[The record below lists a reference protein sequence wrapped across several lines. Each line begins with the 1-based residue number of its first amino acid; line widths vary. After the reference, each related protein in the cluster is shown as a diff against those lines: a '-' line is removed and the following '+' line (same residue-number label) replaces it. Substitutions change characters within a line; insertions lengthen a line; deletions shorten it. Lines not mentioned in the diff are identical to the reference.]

1 MSFYS
6 TALSGVRTVARW
18 LTGNPSPQPNAAQPA
33 LPPPGTQHYNAN
45 VNGGKKPNVQIINDW
60 IVPSTMGW
68 DLDSLQAA
76 ILQLENGNL
85 FAAHSLMLAMTRDA
99 TVAHG
104 LMVRRMSLSA
114 LPWEIQFPP
123 SIPEEARDA
132 LLKHWPEAITPQDL
146 ATASGYTVMLGL
158 APATQQW
165 FLKTEPDGKTYWQ
178 FRTEILETGHC
189 QYRPDMRNYWF
200 ISRGGYT
207 PIIDDGNAWALFK
220 SLGDRRHH
228 LDCAVRTLAVLW
240 FIVQEAI
247 RYHRAYNAEY
257 GRPIK
262 GLMVPDQ
269 HRLSE
274 DVANLVAQAQGLYG
288 GSVIILPQF
297 SESQQ
302 TANFDL
308 KLVEAKSRGFQTFA
322 DLAKVCR
329 DLITLYL
336 VGVLETTG
344 GSSASNAKAQTQLRV
359 ADRYTTADA
368 RVREDAIN
376 RILRC
381 WADFNGFVDAPRY
394 VINTDPPADEAHRAA
409 VAKDR
414 AAAIKATA
422 EALKAMSDW
431 VTIDEPRVVTLMKE
445 IGVDFETQRPQPLN
459 PYIASG
465 SQAAMERAGDSVM
478 VCWAVPPELAR
489 VLAVPGGEAPE
500 ELHLTLALCQ
510 GGLPDVLAAMVAVV
524 PTLTAV
530 DGFVQGVASWPVGG
544 GGGGSVDVGGEP
556 LTLPITM
563 SKGRAAR
570 STSMAGQVQPG
581 LVGGQVSAGEQSEG
595 LEVPQGS
602 LATNEAPHKTR
613 KLNIQLATPSA
624 QKDDGQVAYVSL
636 VDAPALADMR
646 TKIVKAL
653 LAIGVNVQ
661 DNHGFIPHITRAY
674 LPAGASIASPP
685 DSYPIHIGELSVWA
699 LGGRIRVPMGL
710 HDEEEHAINEL
721 SDEALGQTLV
731 QLSSDLDVLELRTFQ
746 RDARGRFG
754 HGGGLGSAAKSHSET
769 AHKQNDVE
777 SHRKAARA
785 NAAVARTAL
794 KRGDVQK
801 AKEHLEAAKLHQS
814 KAKEIKATPKAE
826 SVVTPA
832 ASKVAPVGVKP
843 APKVEAPAPAP
854 APAPTAKIAP
864 TSTAPVAPKNL
875 NPATLGKS
883 ESTQKWVKDLSQDER
898 AGLRS
903 YASADFQQIN
913 GGLRKERGNVD
924 KLASVELHYNE
935 GSVAN
940 AAKHIDSAITKS
952 PGLPSDTFL
961 YRKFKSN
968 PAIDPASWSVGGTF
982 QDHGYVS
989 TNVGAPVGGYSSAN
1003 VSLKIVAPKGTKGAF
1018 LSKSTLADSGSQ
1030 EYLLPRGSK
1039 FRIDKIKKDRRGG
1052 YEVQVTVVNHEG

>member
-6 TALSGVRTVARW
+6 TALSGALSGVRSVARW

-33 LPPPGTQHYNAN
+33 LPPPGTQQYNAN

-104 LMVRRMSLSA
+104 LTVRRMSLSA

-178 FRTEILETGHC
+178 FRSEILETGHC

-297 SESQQ
+297 SETQQ

-344 GSSASNAKAQTQLRV
+344 GGSASNAKAQTQLRV

-524 PTLTAV
+524 PTLNAV

-544 GGGGSVDVGGEP
+544 ASVEGSVEGGEP
-556 LTLPITM
+556 LTLPVTTP
-563 SKGRAAR
+563 KGRDAGRAAR

-581 LVGGQVSAGEQSEG
+581 VGGGEGDQAEG

-602 LATNEAPHKTR
+602 LATDAAPHKTR
-613 KLNIQLATPSA
+613 KLNIHLAAPA
-624 QKDDGQVAYVSL
+624 APAARKDDGQVAYVSL

-710 HDEEEHAINEL
+710 PDE
-721 SDEALGQTLV
+721 
-731 QLSSDLDVLELRTFQ
+731 
-746 RDARGRFG
+746 
-754 HGGGLGSAAKSHSET
+754 
-769 AHKQNDVE
+769 
-777 SHRKAARA
+777 
-785 NAAVARTAL
+785 VA
-794 KRGDVQK
+794 
-801 AKEHLEAAKLHQS
+801 
-814 KAKEIKATPKAE
+814 
-826 SVVTPA
+826 
-832 ASKVAPVGVKP
+832 
-843 APKVEAPAPAP
+843 
-854 APAPTAKIAP
+854 
-864 TSTAPVAPKNL
+864 
-875 NPATLGKS
+875 
-883 ESTQKWVKDLSQDER
+883 
-898 AGLRS
+898 
-903 YASADFQQIN
+903 
-913 GGLRKERGNVD
+913 
-924 KLASVELHYNE
+924 E
-935 GSVAN
+935 G
-940 AAKHIDSAITKS
+940 
-952 PGLPSDTFL
+952 
-961 YRKFKSN
+961 
-968 PAIDPASWSVGGTF
+968 
-982 QDHGYVS
+982 
-989 TNVGAPVGGYSSAN
+989 
-1003 VSLKIVAPKGTKGAF
+1003 
-1018 LSKSTLADSGSQ
+1018 
-1030 EYLLPRGSK
+1030 
-1039 FRIDKIKKDRRGG
+1039 
-1052 YEVQVTVVNHEG
+1052 

>member
-6 TALSGVRTVARW
+6 TALSGALSGVRSVARW
-18 LTGNPSPQPNAAQPA
+18 LTGTGTQAAQPA
-33 LPPPGTQHYNAN
+33 LPPPGTQHYNVTTSGN
-45 VNGGKKPNVQIINDW
+45 TGGPNGKKPQVQIVNDW
-60 IVPSTMGW
+60 IVPSTLGW

-85 FAAHSLMLAMTRDA
+85 YAAHSLMLAMTRDA

-114 LPWEIQFPP
+114 LPWKIDFPP

-262 GLMVPDQ
+262 ALSVPDQ

-274 DVANLVAQAQGLYG
+274 DVANLVAQASGLYG

-297 SESQQ
+297 AETQQ

-322 DLAKVCR
+322 DLAKTCR

-344 GSSASNAKAQTQLRV
+344 GGSASNAKAKTQLQV

-381 WADFNGFVDAPRY
+381 WADFNGYVDAPRY

-431 VTIDEPRVVTLMKE
+431 VTIDEPRVLTMMKE

-459 PYIASG
+459 PYIAAG

-478 VCWAVPPELAR
+478 VCWAVPPELAS

-544 GGGGSVDVGGEP
+544 GALGAVGSGEGSDTGEP
-556 LTLPITM
+556 LTLPVTAPRGRNA
-563 SKGRAAR
+563 GRAAR
-570 STSMAGQVQPG
+570 DEVMAGQVQPG
-581 LVGGQVSAGEQSEG
+581 DSDETAATAEQA
-595 LEVPQGS
+595 P
-602 LATNEAPHKTR
+602 EAPHKPR
-613 KLNIQLATPSA
+613 ELNIHLAA
-624 QKDDGQVAYVSL
+624 QKDEGQVAYVSL

-653 LAIGVNVQ
+653 IAIGVNVQ
-661 DNHGFIPHITRAY
+661 DSHGFIPHITRAY

-710 HDEEEHAINEL
+710 PNGAP
-721 SDEALGQTLV
+721 SVG
-731 QLSSDLDVLELRTFQ
+731 
-746 RDARGRFG
+746 DA
-754 HGGGLGSAAKSHSET
+754 
-769 AHKQNDVE
+769 
-777 SHRKAARA
+777 
-785 NAAVARTAL
+785 
-794 KRGDVQK
+794 
-801 AKEHLEAAKLHQS
+801 
-814 KAKEIKATPKAE
+814 
-826 SVVTPA
+826 
-832 ASKVAPVGVKP
+832 
-843 APKVEAPAPAP
+843 
-854 APAPTAKIAP
+854 
-864 TSTAPVAPKNL
+864 
-875 NPATLGKS
+875 
-883 ESTQKWVKDLSQDER
+883 
-898 AGLRS
+898 
-903 YASADFQQIN
+903 
-913 GGLRKERGNVD
+913 
-924 KLASVELHYNE
+924 
-935 GSVAN
+935 GSV
-940 AAKHIDSAITKS
+940 T
-952 PGLPSDTFL
+952 
-961 YRKFKSN
+961 
-968 PAIDPASWSVGGTF
+968 
-982 QDHGYVS
+982 
-989 TNVGAPVGGYSSAN
+989 
-1003 VSLKIVAPKGTKGAF
+1003 
-1018 LSKSTLADSGSQ
+1018 
-1030 EYLLPRGSK
+1030 
-1039 FRIDKIKKDRRGG
+1039 
-1052 YEVQVTVVNHEG
+1052 

>member
-1 MSFYS
+1 MGIYS
-6 TALSGVRTVARW
+6 TALASLRNVARRIVG
-18 LTGNPSPQPNAAQPA
+18 TSNPGTNSPA
-33 LPPPGTQHYNAN
+33 LPPTGTQHYPINTS
-45 VNGGKKPNVQIINDW
+45 GKKPQVQIVNDW
-60 IVPSTMGW
+60 IVPSTIGW

-114 LPWEIQFPP
+114 LPWRIDFPP

-207 PIIDDGNAWALFK
+207 EITDDGNAWALFK

-240 FIVQEAI
+240 FIIQEAI

-262 GLMVPDQ
+262 ALSVPDQ

-274 DVANLVAQAQGLYG
+274 DVANLVAQASGLYG

-297 SESQQ
+297 AESQQ

-322 DLAKVCR
+322 DLAKTCR

-336 VGVLETTG
+336 IGVLETTG

-368 RVREDAIN
+368 RIREDAIN
-376 RILRC
+376 RILKC
-381 WADFNGFVDAPRY
+381 WADFNGFADAPRY
-394 VINTDPPADEAHRAA
+394 VVDTEPPADEAHRAA

-431 VTIDEPRVVTLMKE
+431 VTIDEPRVITMMKE
-445 IGVDFETQRPQPLN
+445 IGVDFETQRPQALN
-459 PYIASG
+459 PYVAAG
-465 SQAAMERAGDSVM
+465 SPAAMERASDSVM

-500 ELHLTLALCQ
+500 ELHLTLALCR

-544 GGGGSVDVGGEP
+544 GLRAEGEVEGGEDGEP
-556 LTLPITM
+556 LTLPVSTP
-563 SKGRAAR
+563 R
-570 STSMAGQVQPG
+570 SRSRSQAVRGESVVGQVAPA
-581 LVGGQVSAGEQSEG
+581 SADGSAEPDDAI
-595 LEVPQGS
+595 PQGS
-602 LATNEAPHKTR
+602 LNEQTPKSH
-613 KLNIQLATPSA
+613 KLNIQRSGRSLATPDQA
-624 QKDDGQVAYVSL
+624 RTDEGQVAYVSL

-646 TKIVKAL
+646 ARIIKSLT
-653 LAIGVNVQ
+653 AIGVDVQ

-710 HDEEEHAINEL
+710 PDEEEQAINEL
-721 SDEALGQTLV
+721 SDESFGSMMV
-731 QLSSDLDVLELRTFQ
+731 QLSADIDVLELRSYQ

-769 AHKQNDVE
+769 AHKQNSVE
-777 SHRKAARA
+777 AHRKAARA
-785 NAAVARTAL
+785 NVAVARTAL

-801 AKEHLEAAKLHQS
+801 AKEHLEAAKTHQN
-814 KAKEIKATPKAE
+814 KVKEIKAAPKTEPVAA
-826 SVVTPA
+826 PA
-832 ASKVAPVGVKP
+832 ASKVAPVAAKP
-843 APKVEAPAPAP
+843 TSKPAPAP
-854 APAPTAKIAP
+854 ASKPVPT
-864 TSTAPVAPKNL
+864 VATEPKNL
-875 NPATLGKS
+875 NPTALGKA

-898 AGLRS
+898 AGLHS

-924 KLASVELHYNE
+924 KLATTELHYNE

-940 AAKHIDSAITKS
+940 AAKHIDSAIAKS
-952 PGLPSDTFL
+952 PGLPADTFL

-1039 FRIDKIKKDRRGG
+1039 FRVDKIKKDRRGG

>member
-6 TALSGVRTVARW
+6 TALSGALSGVRSVARW
-18 LTGNPSPQPNAAQPA
+18 LTGSPQVTQPA
-33 LPPPGTQHYNAN
+33 LPPPGTQHYNVTTSGN
-45 VNGGKKPNVQIINDW
+45 TGGPNGKKPQVQIINDW
-60 IVPSTMGW
+60 IVPSTLGW

-85 FAAHSLMLAMTRDA
+85 YAAHSLMLAMTRDA

-114 LPWEIQFPP
+114 LPWKIDFPP

-158 APATQQW
+158 APAAQQW

-200 ISRGGYT
+200 VSRGGYT

-262 GLMVPDQ
+262 ALSVPDQ

-274 DVANLVAQAQGLYG
+274 DVANLVAQASGLYG

-297 SESQQ
+297 AETQQ

-322 DLAKVCR
+322 DLAKTCR

-344 GSSASNAKAQTQLRV
+344 GGSASNAKAKTQLQV

-381 WADFNGFVDAPRY
+381 WADFNGYVDAPRY

-431 VTIDEPRVVTLMKE
+431 VTIDEPRVITMMKE

-459 PYIASG
+459 SYIAAG
-465 SQAAMERAGDSVM
+465 SQAVMERAGDSVM
-478 VCWAVPPELAR
+478 VCWAVPSELAG

-544 GGGGSVDVGGEP
+544 GAGSNEGLEGEEP
-556 LTLPITM
+556 LTLPVTAPRER
-563 SKGRAAR
+563 SAGRAAR
-570 STSMAGQVQPG
+570 RTSDAGQVQPG
-581 LVGGQVSAGEQSEG
+581 SGDETTATAEQTP
-595 LEVPQGS
+595 L
-602 LATNEAPHKTR
+602 KTR
-613 KLNIQLATPSA
+613 KLNIHLAAPSA
-624 QKDDGQVAYVSL
+624 QKDEGQVAYVSL

-653 LAIGVNVQ
+653 IAIGVNVQ
-661 DNHGFIPHITRAY
+661 DSHGFIPHITRAY

-710 HDEEEHAINEL
+710 PDE
-721 SDEALGQTLV
+721 
-731 QLSSDLDVLELRTFQ
+731 LDPSVG
-746 RDARGRFG
+746 DA
-754 HGGGLGSAAKSHSET
+754 
-769 AHKQNDVE
+769 
-777 SHRKAARA
+777 
-785 NAAVARTAL
+785 
-794 KRGDVQK
+794 
-801 AKEHLEAAKLHQS
+801 
-814 KAKEIKATPKAE
+814 
-826 SVVTPA
+826 
-832 ASKVAPVGVKP
+832 
-843 APKVEAPAPAP
+843 
-854 APAPTAKIAP
+854 
-864 TSTAPVAPKNL
+864 
-875 NPATLGKS
+875 
-883 ESTQKWVKDLSQDER
+883 
-898 AGLRS
+898 
-903 YASADFQQIN
+903 
-913 GGLRKERGNVD
+913 
-924 KLASVELHYNE
+924 
-935 GSVAN
+935 GSV
-940 AAKHIDSAITKS
+940 T
-952 PGLPSDTFL
+952 
-961 YRKFKSN
+961 
-968 PAIDPASWSVGGTF
+968 
-982 QDHGYVS
+982 
-989 TNVGAPVGGYSSAN
+989 
-1003 VSLKIVAPKGTKGAF
+1003 
-1018 LSKSTLADSGSQ
+1018 
-1030 EYLLPRGSK
+1030 
-1039 FRIDKIKKDRRGG
+1039 
-1052 YEVQVTVVNHEG
+1052 

>member
-6 TALSGVRTVARW
+6 TALSSALSGVRTVARW
-18 LTGNPSPQPNAAQPA
+18 LTGNPSP
-33 LPPPGTQHYNAN
+33 LPPPGTQHYAAN

-132 LLKHWPEAITPQDL
+132 LLKHWSEAITPQDL

-297 SESQQ
+297 SETQQ

-344 GSSASNAKAQTQLRV
+344 GGSASNAKAQTQLRV

-459 PYIASG
+459 PYIAAG
-465 SQAAMERAGDSVM
+465 SQAAMERAGDSIM
-478 VCWAVPPELAR
+478 VCWAVPSELAR

-524 PTLTAV
+524 PTLNAV

-544 GGGGSVDVGGEP
+544 ASVEGSVDEP
-556 LTLPITM
+556 LTLPVTTP
-563 SKGRAAR
+563 KGRDAGHAAR
-570 STSMAGQVQPG
+570 STSMAGRVQP
-581 LVGGQVSAGEQSEG
+581 VVTNDQTEG

-602 LATNEAPHKTR
+602 LATDDAQHKTR
-613 KLNIQLATPSA
+613 KLNIQLARTSTPAA

-636 VDAPALADMR
+636 VDSPALADMR

-685 DSYPIHIGELSVWA
+685 DSYPIHISELSVWT

-710 HDEEEHAINEL
+710 PDPSI
-721 SDEALGQTLV
+721 G
-731 QLSSDLDVLELRTFQ
+731 
-746 RDARGRFG
+746 DA
-754 HGGGLGSAAKSHSET
+754 
-769 AHKQNDVE
+769 
-777 SHRKAARA
+777 
-785 NAAVARTAL
+785 
-794 KRGDVQK
+794 
-801 AKEHLEAAKLHQS
+801 
-814 KAKEIKATPKAE
+814 
-826 SVVTPA
+826 
-832 ASKVAPVGVKP
+832 
-843 APKVEAPAPAP
+843 
-854 APAPTAKIAP
+854 
-864 TSTAPVAPKNL
+864 
-875 NPATLGKS
+875 
-883 ESTQKWVKDLSQDER
+883 
-898 AGLRS
+898 
-903 YASADFQQIN
+903 
-913 GGLRKERGNVD
+913 
-924 KLASVELHYNE
+924 
-935 GSVAN
+935 GSV
-940 AAKHIDSAITKS
+940 T
-952 PGLPSDTFL
+952 
-961 YRKFKSN
+961 
-968 PAIDPASWSVGGTF
+968 
-982 QDHGYVS
+982 
-989 TNVGAPVGGYSSAN
+989 
-1003 VSLKIVAPKGTKGAF
+1003 
-1018 LSKSTLADSGSQ
+1018 
-1030 EYLLPRGSK
+1030 
-1039 FRIDKIKKDRRGG
+1039 
-1052 YEVQVTVVNHEG
+1052 

>member
-6 TALSGVRTVARW
+6 TALSSALSGVRTVARW
-18 LTGNPSPQPNAAQPA
+18 LTGNPSAQPNTTQPA
-33 LPPPGTQHYNAN
+33 LPPPGTQHYNVTTSGN
-45 VNGGKKPNVQIINDW
+45 TGGPNGKKPQVQIINDW
-60 IVPSTMGW
+60 IVPSTTGW

-104 LMVRRMSLSA
+104 LTVRRMSLSA
-114 LPWEIQFPP
+114 LPWEIQFPH

-344 GSSASNAKAQTQLRV
+344 GGSASNAKAQTQLRV

-459 PYIASG
+459 PYIAAG
-465 SQAAMERAGDSVM
+465 SQAAMERAGDSIM
-478 VCWAVPPELAR
+478 VCWAVPSELAR

-544 GGGGSVDVGGEP
+544 GAGSNEGLDTGEP
-556 LTLPITM
+556 LTLPITAPRERNA
-563 SKGRAAR
+563 GRAAR
-570 STSMAGQVQPG
+570 DEVMAGQVQPG
-581 LVGGQVSAGEQSEG
+581 DSDETAATAEQA
-595 LEVPQGS
+595 P
-602 LATNEAPHKTR
+602 EAPHKTR
-613 KLNIQLATPSA
+613 KLNIHLAA
-624 QKDDGQVAYVSL
+624 QKDEGQVAYVSL
-636 VDAPALADMR
+636 VDAPTLADMR

-653 LAIGVNVQ
+653 AAIGVNVQ
-661 DNHGFIPHITRAY
+661 ENHGFIPHITRAY

-710 HDEEEHAINEL
+710 
-721 SDEALGQTLV
+721 
-731 QLSSDLDVLELRTFQ
+731 
-746 RDARGRFG
+746 
-754 HGGGLGSAAKSHSET
+754 
-769 AHKQNDVE
+769 
-777 SHRKAARA
+777 
-785 NAAVARTAL
+785 
-794 KRGDVQK
+794 
-801 AKEHLEAAKLHQS
+801 
-814 KAKEIKATPKAE
+814 P
-826 SVVTPA
+826 
-832 ASKVAPVGVKP
+832 
-843 APKVEAPAPAP
+843 
-854 APAPTAKIAP
+854 
-864 TSTAPVAPKNL
+864 
-875 NPATLGKS
+875 NP
-883 ESTQKWVKDLSQDER
+883 
-898 AGLRS
+898 
-903 YASADFQQIN
+903 
-913 GGLRKERGNVD
+913 
-924 KLASVELHYNE
+924 
-935 GSVAN
+935 
-940 AAKHIDSAITKS
+940 
-952 PGLPSDTFL
+952 
-961 YRKFKSN
+961 
-968 PAIDPASWSVGGTF
+968 SVGDAG
-982 QDHGYVS
+982 
-989 TNVGAPVGGYSSAN
+989 PV
-1003 VSLKIVAPKGTKGAF
+1003 T
-1018 LSKSTLADSGSQ
+1018 
-1030 EYLLPRGSK
+1030 
-1039 FRIDKIKKDRRGG
+1039 
-1052 YEVQVTVVNHEG
+1052 

>member
-1 MSFYS
+1 MGIYS
-6 TALSGVRTVARW
+6 TAFASLRSVARRI
-18 LTGNPSPQPNAAQPA
+18 TGTGTGGTANPGTNHPA
-33 LPPPGTQHYNAN
+33 LPPPGTQHYPINTAGYSIN
-45 VNGGKKPNVQIINDW
+45 TSGNGGTGNTSGKKPQVQIINDW
-60 IVPSTMGW
+60 IVPSTLGW

-104 LMVRRMSLSA
+104 LTVRRMSLSA

-207 PIIDDGNAWALFK
+207 EIVDDGNAWALFK

-262 GLMVPDQ
+262 ALSVPDQ

-274 DVANLVAQAQGLYG
+274 DVANLVAQASGLYG

-297 SESQQ
+297 ADSQQ

-368 RVREDAIN
+368 RIREDALN

-394 VINTDPPADEAHRAA
+394 VVDTEPPADEAHRAA

-431 VTIDEPRVVTLMKE
+431 VTIDEPRVITMMKE
-445 IGVDFETQRPQPLN
+445 IGVDFETQRPQALN
-459 PYIASG
+459 PYIAVG

-500 ELHLTLALCQ
+500 ELHLTLALCR

-544 GGGGSVDVGGEP
+544 GAEGAEGAEDVEP
-556 LTLPITM
+556 LTLPVT
-563 SKGRAAR
+563 APR
-570 STSMAGQVQPG
+570 SRSRSQAVRGESMAGQVVPV
-581 LVGGQVSAGEQSEG
+581 LTDGGANAADNE
-595 LEVPQGS
+595 
-602 LATNEAPHKTR
+602 ATNEPVDTIPQGLLNEQVPNPR
-613 KLNIQLATPSA
+613 KLNIQRSATRSLAAPA
-624 QKDDGQVAYVSL
+624 RDEGQVAYVSL

-646 TKIVKAL
+646 ARIIKSLT
-653 LAIGVNVQ
+653 AIGVDVQ

-685 DSYPIHIGELSVWA
+685 DSYPIHIGEFSVWA

-710 HDEEEHAINEL
+710 PD
-721 SDEALGQTLV
+721 
-731 QLSSDLDVLELRTFQ
+731 
-746 RDARGRFG
+746 
-754 HGGGLGSAAKSHSET
+754 
-769 AHKQNDVE
+769 
-777 SHRKAARA
+777 
-785 NAAVARTAL
+785 
-794 KRGDVQK
+794 
-801 AKEHLEAAKLHQS
+801 
-814 KAKEIKATPKAE
+814 
-826 SVVTPA
+826 
-832 ASKVAPVGVKP
+832 
-843 APKVEAPAPAP
+843 
-854 APAPTAKIAP
+854 
-864 TSTAPVAPKNL
+864 
-875 NPATLGKS
+875 
-883 ESTQKWVKDLSQDER
+883 
-898 AGLRS
+898 
-903 YASADFQQIN
+903 
-913 GGLRKERGNVD
+913 
-924 KLASVELHYNE
+924 
-935 GSVAN
+935 
-940 AAKHIDSAITKS
+940 
-952 PGLPSDTFL
+952 SDT
-961 YRKFKSN
+961 SIGD
-968 PAIDPASWSVGGTF
+968 AGQAA
-982 QDHGYVS
+982 QH
-989 TNVGAPVGGYSSAN
+989 
-1003 VSLKIVAPKGTKGAF
+1003 
-1018 LSKSTLADSGSQ
+1018 
-1030 EYLLPRGSK
+1030 
-1039 FRIDKIKKDRRGG
+1039 
-1052 YEVQVTVVNHEG
+1052 

>member
-6 TALSGVRTVARW
+6 TALSGALTGLRSVARW
-18 LTGNPSPQPNAAQPA
+18 LTGSQPNAAQPA
-33 LPPPGTQHYNAN
+33 LPPPGTQHYAAN
-45 VNGGKKPNVQIINDW
+45 ISGGKKPNVQIINDW

-123 SIPEEARDA
+123 SIPEEAREA

-207 PIIDDGNAWALFK
+207 PIVDDGNAWALFK

-262 GLMVPDQ
+262 ALSVPDQ

-274 DVANLVAQAQGLYG
+274 DVANLVAQASGLYG

-297 SESQQ
+297 AEAQQ

-322 DLAKVCR
+322 DLAKTCR

-381 WADFNGFVDAPRY
+381 WADFNGYEDAPRY

-431 VTIDEPRVVTLMKE
+431 VTIDEPRVITMMKE

-459 PYIASG
+459 PYIAAG

-544 GGGGSVDVGGEP
+544 GLVGDEAGGGSSGAGEP
-556 LTLPITM
+556 LTLPVTTP
-563 SKGRAAR
+563 KGRNAGRAAR
-570 STSMAGQVQPG
+570 DTSMAGQVQPG
-581 LVGGQVSAGEQSEG
+581 AGASGGEG
-595 LEVPQGS
+595 LETPEGS
-602 LATNEAPHKTR
+602 LDPSAAPHKTR
-613 KLNIQLATPSA
+613 KLNIHLVAPSA
-624 QKDDGQVAYVSL
+624 QKDEGQVAYVSL
-636 VDAPALADMR
+636 VDAPTLADMR
-646 TKIVKAL
+646 AKVVKAL
-653 LAIGVNVQ
+653 TAIGVNVQ
-661 DNHGFIPHITRAY
+661 NSHGFIPHITRAY

-710 HDEEEHAINEL
+710 PNEEEQAISEL

-731 QLSSDLDVLELRTFQ
+731 QLSADLDVLELRTIQ

-785 NAAVARTAL
+785 NVAVARTAL

-801 AKEHLEAAKLHQS
+801 AKEHLEAAKVHQS
-814 KAKEIKATPKAE
+814 KVKEIKAAPKTE
-826 SVVTPA
+826 PVTP
-832 ASKVAPVGVKP
+832 KVAPVAAKP
-843 APKVEAPAPAP
+843 APKVEAPAPA
-854 APAPTAKIAP
+854 AVKAAQA
-864 TSTAPVAPKNL
+864 STAPVAPKNL
-875 NPATLGKS
+875 NPTTLGKS

-898 AGLRS
+898 AGLHS

-924 KLASVELHYNE
+924 KLAAAELHYNE

-940 AAKHIDSAITKS
+940 AAKHIDSAIAKS

-1039 FRIDKIKKDRRGG
+1039 FRVDKIKKDRRGG

>member
-1 MSFYS
+1 MTVVSSPSHKPTIAQLLPLSTPPILLFHMSFYS
-6 TALSGVRTVARW
+6 TALSGALTGLRSVARW
-18 LTGNPSPQPNAAQPA
+18 LTGNPIQQPNAAQPA
-33 LPPPGTQHYNAN
+33 LPPPGTQHYAAN
-45 VNGGKKPNVQIINDW
+45 VSGGKKPNVQIINDW

-68 DLDSLQAA
+68 DLESLQAA

-123 SIPEEARDA
+123 SIPEEAREA

-207 PIIDDGNAWALFK
+207 PIVDDGNAWALFK

-262 GLMVPDQ
+262 ALSVPDQ

-274 DVANLVAQAQGLYG
+274 DVANLVAQASGLYG

-297 SESQQ
+297 AEAQQ

-322 DLAKVCR
+322 DLAKTCR

-368 RVREDAIN
+368 RIREDAIN

-431 VTIDEPRVVTLMKE
+431 VTIDEPRVVMLMKE

-459 PYIASG
+459 PYIAAG

-544 GGGGSVDVGGEP
+544 GGGGSGGALDGGEP
-556 LTLPITM
+556 LTLPVTTPEGRNA
-563 SKGRAAR
+563 GRAAR
-570 STSMAGQVQPG
+570 DTSMAGQVQPATG
-581 LVGGQVSAGEQSEG
+581 G
-595 LEVPQGS
+595 LEAAATAPNAPNAPNAGGDVPEGS
-602 LATNEAPHKTR
+602 LDHSAAPHKTR
-613 KLNIQLATPSA
+613 KLNIHLASPSA
-624 QKDDGQVAYVSL
+624 QKDEGQVAYVSL

-646 TKIVKAL
+646 TKIAKAL
-653 LAIGVNVQ
+653 TAIGVNVQ
-661 DNHGFIPHITRAY
+661 NNHGFIPHITRAY

-710 HDEEEHAINEL
+710 
-721 SDEALGQTLV
+721 
-731 QLSSDLDVLELRTFQ
+731 
-746 RDARGRFG
+746 
-754 HGGGLGSAAKSHSET
+754 
-769 AHKQNDVE
+769 
-777 SHRKAARA
+777 
-785 NAAVARTAL
+785 
-794 KRGDVQK
+794 
-801 AKEHLEAAKLHQS
+801 
-814 KAKEIKATPKAE
+814 P
-826 SVVTPA
+826 
-832 ASKVAPVGVKP
+832 
-843 APKVEAPAPAP
+843 
-854 APAPTAKIAP
+854 
-864 TSTAPVAPKNL
+864 
-875 NPATLGKS
+875 
-883 ESTQKWVKDLSQDER
+883 
-898 AGLRS
+898 
-903 YASADFQQIN
+903 
-913 GGLRKERGNVD
+913 
-924 KLASVELHYNE
+924 
-935 GSVAN
+935 
-940 AAKHIDSAITKS
+940 
-952 PGLPSDTFL
+952 
-961 YRKFKSN
+961 
-968 PAIDPASWSVGGTF
+968 DPSVG
-982 QDHGYVS
+982 D
-989 TNVGAPVGGYSSAN
+989 A
-1003 VSLKIVAPKGTKGAF
+1003 
-1018 LSKSTLADSGSQ
+1018 GSIPQ
-1030 EYLLPRGSK
+1030 R
-1039 FRIDKIKKDRRGG
+1039 
-1052 YEVQVTVVNHEG
+1052 